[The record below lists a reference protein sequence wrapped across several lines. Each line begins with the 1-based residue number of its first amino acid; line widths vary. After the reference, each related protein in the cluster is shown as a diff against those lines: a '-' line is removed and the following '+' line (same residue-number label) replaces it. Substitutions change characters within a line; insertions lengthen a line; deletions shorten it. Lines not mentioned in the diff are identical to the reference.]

1 MKRIAYIELDTHAEI
16 ARNFYVLMNDSAEFE
31 VDYYFSNKV
40 LKQLNY
46 KENENI
52 IFVRPGNLFEILSKN
67 KEENGNYDLV
77 IIGTAH
83 RYFNVFCKVSANFNT
98 SIIIH
103 NVNFSRLNSI
113 HLFLN
118 IFKKESIYRLK
129 LLLKEGLLSKN
140 KLVKTAKQL
149 FILDDNLENKKGELQ
164 FLPLFYSENDEE
176 KISENISIVIPGAV
190 SQERRDYKSVLFK
203 IENWSKDHLNRNSKL
218 EIVFLG
224 KAQNEELNWLKDFKN
239 KNLENV
245 KIIYFEEKVTQD
257 EFDFHMNKATYLW
270 CPLQISTTFFSND
283 EQYGISK
290 MSGII
295 GDAIKYKKIAFVPE
309 NYPTNHSFLV
319 QDQESLE
326 LQLDLFSKLN
336 AEAIFDRFGKQKVLS
351 KLNETLN
358 KFI

>member
-16 ARNFYVLMNDSAEFE
+16 ARNFYELMADSAEFE
-31 VDYYFSNKV
+31 VDFYISNKI
-40 LKQLNY
+40 LKQLNF

-52 IFVRPGNLFEILSKN
+52 ILVRPSDLFEILWKN
-67 KEENGNYDLV
+67 KEEKGNYDLV

-83 RYFNVFCKVSANFNT
+83 RYFNVFCKVAANFNT

-103 NVNFSRLNSI
+103 NVNFSRLRSI

-140 KLVKTAKQL
+140 KLLKSAKLL
-149 FILDDNLENKKGELQ
+149 FILDNTLENKNGEFQ
-164 FLPLFYSENDEE
+164 FLPLFYSENDAG
-176 KISENISIVIPGAV
+176 KINKNISIVIPGGV

-203 IENWSKDHLNRNSKL
+203 IENWSNDNINKNSKL

-224 KAQNEELNWLKDFKN
+224 KAQNEELQWLTDFKN
-239 KNLENV
+239 KNLESV
-245 KIIYFEEKVTQD
+245 KIIYFEEKVPQD
-257 EFDFHMNKATYLW
+257 EFDFHMKKATYLW
-270 CPLQISTTFFSND
+270 CPLQISTQFFSND

-295 GDAIKYKKIAFVPE
+295 GDAIKYKKIAFVPK
-309 NYPTNHSFLV
+309 NYPSDHSFLV

-336 AEAIFDRFGKQKVLS
+336 AEAIFDNFEKPKVLS

-358 KFI
+358 KFF

>member
-16 ARNFYVLMNDSAEFE
+16 ARNFYELMTDSAEFE

-40 LKQLNY
+40 LRQLNF
-46 KENENI
+46 KEKENI
-52 IFVRPGNLFEILSKN
+52 ILVDPSNLFEILSKN
-67 KEENGNYDLV
+67 KEEKGNYELV

-83 RYFNVFCKVSANFNT
+83 RYFNVFCKVAANFNT

-103 NVNFSRLNSI
+103 NVNFSRLHSI
-113 HLFLN
+113 NLLLN

-140 KLVKTAKQL
+140 KLLKSAKQL
-149 FILDDNLENKKGELQ
+149 FILDKSLENKKGGFQ

-176 KISENISIVIPGAV
+176 KISEDICIVIPGGV
-190 SQERRDYKSVLFK
+190 SQERRDYRSVLFK
-203 IENWSKDHLNRNSKL
+203 LENWSNDNINRNSNL

-245 KIIYFEEKVTQD
+245 KIIYFEEKVPQD
-257 EFDFHMNKATYLW
+257 EFDFHMKKATYLW
-270 CPLQISTTFFSND
+270 CPLQVSTTFFTND

-295 GDAIKYKKIAFVPE
+295 GDAIKYKKIAFVPK
-309 NYPTNHSFLV
+309 NYHSDHSFLV
-319 QDQESLE
+319 QDQDSLE
-326 LQLDLFSKLN
+326 LQLERFSKFN
-336 AEAIFDRFGKQKVLS
+336 AEDIFDKFEKPKVLS

>member
-1 MKRIAYIELDTHAEI
+1 MDTHAEI
-16 ARNFYVLMNDSAEFE
+16 ARNFYELMADANEFE
-31 VDYYFSNKV
+31 VDYYFSNKI
-40 LKQLNY
+40 LKQLNFKE
-46 KENENI
+46 KENFI
-52 IFVRPGNLFEILSKN
+52 LVDSSNLFKILWKN
-67 KEENGNYDLV
+67 KEEKGNYDLV

-83 RYFNVFCKVSANFNT
+83 RYFNVFYKVAANFNT
-98 SIIIH
+98 SVIIH
-103 NVNFSRLNSI
+103 NVNFSKLNSI

-140 KLVKTAKQL
+140 KLLKSAKQL
-149 FILDDNLENKKGELQ
+149 FILDKSLENKKGEFQ
-164 FLPLFYSENDEE
+164 FLPLFYSENDEV
-176 KISENISIVIPGAV
+176 KINKNISIVISGGV

-203 IENWSKDHLNRNSKL
+203 IENWSKDNANRNSKL

-224 KAQNEELNWLKDFKN
+224 KAQNEELQWLKDFKN

-245 KIIYFEEKVTQD
+245 QINYFEEKVSQD
-257 EFDFHMNKATYLW
+257 EFDFHMMKATYLW
-270 CPLQISTTFFSND
+270 CPLQISTQFFSND

-295 GDAIKYKKIAFVPE
+295 GDAIKYKKIAFVPK
-309 NYPTNHSFLV
+309 NYPSDHSFLV

-326 LQLDLFSKLN
+326 LQLDHFSKLN
-336 AEAIFDRFGKQKVLS
+336 AEAIFDKFEKQKVLS
-351 KLNETLN
+351 KLNKTLN